1 MHRIRHM
8 LKAAILAPFW
18 LLMGLGGGSQSSSN
32 TSRPLNAA
40 ERYSALAGALG
51 ALSGKNPK
59 FSGGEVSNADEI
71 INAASKKLMGLGS
84 YDAPQTY
91 DPGAAKTLTNGDYN
105 KLQSDLLAG
114 NTAGL
119 DRAKSLDLQNTD
131 SAAAKRGIWSSG
143 LAMKAANDVSERY
156 APQYA
161 AAGAN
166 ATQQRYNLQS
176 GDNQAANTY
185 AANRSQLMAQQA
197 QANSQN
203 QYNAK
208 WAPYNFLKDTY
219 NGTGGTISNGSSSG
233 WNANFSI

>member
-1 MHRIRHM
+1 M
-8 LKAAILAPFW
+8 A
-18 LLMGLGGGSQSSSN
+18 GGSQSSSSN
-32 TSRPLNAA
+32 SRPLTAA

-51 ALSGKNPK
+51 ALSGQNPE
-59 FSGGEVSNADEI
+59 FAGDGSVSNADAI
-71 INAASKKLMGLGS
+71 INAASKGIMGLGS
-84 YDAPQTY
+84 YTNPKTY
-91 DPGAAKTLTNGDYN
+91 DPGEARTLTNGDYN

-131 SAAAKRGIWSSG
+131 NAAAKRGIWSSG
-143 LAMKAANDVSERY
+143 LALKAANDVSERY

-176 GDNQAANTY
+176 GENQAANTY
-185 AANRSQLMAQQA
+185 AANRSQLLANQA
-197 QANSQN
+197 QANAQA

-219 NGTGGTISNGSSSG
+219 NGTGGTISSGSSSG
-233 WNANFSI
+233 WNFNI